1 MKSLSMDMAKQ
12 IIFEDEQ
19 IRVIFLQGSS
29 DELIFSFGDL
39 ITRAKGT
46 SINAEKSLA
55 KFGFNVVGIM
65 PKQKSWFPE
74 SSMLAMLDAIRA
86 WIAPFKPVLPMQ
98 GQWAVMPRLNTLNCL
113 VLSAWWPWCRSIR
126 LTLNR

>member
-1 MKSLSMDMAKQ
+1 MDMAKQ

-65 PKQKSWFPE
+65 PKHKSWFPE
-74 SSMLAMLDAIRA
+74 SSMLAMLEAIRA
-86 WIAPFKPVLPMQ
+86 WIAPFQTRIAYAGSM
-98 GQWAVMPRLNTLNCL
+98 GSTL
-113 VLSAWWPWCRSIR
+113 R
-126 LTLNR
+126 

>member
-86 WIAPFKPVLPMQ
+86 WIALSNPYCLCRVN
-98 GQWAVMPRLNTLNCL
+98 GRL
-113 VLSAWWPWCRSIR
+113 CRD
-126 LTLNR
+126 